1 MRLGNAHLT
10 KKQII
15 MKITEITINRTSSY
29 GHYRVTGVVE
39 GTEVSCITTDSEAF
53 DYLNDEDYPEK
64 QAAAQAH
71 CEMILELTYEKL

>member
-1 MRLGNAHLT
+1 
-10 KKQII
+10 
-15 MKITEITINRTSSY
+15 MKTVTEITIKRTSSY

-53 DYLNDEDYPEK
+53 DYLNDEDYPDK

-71 CEMILELTYEKL
+71 CEMILELTYENL